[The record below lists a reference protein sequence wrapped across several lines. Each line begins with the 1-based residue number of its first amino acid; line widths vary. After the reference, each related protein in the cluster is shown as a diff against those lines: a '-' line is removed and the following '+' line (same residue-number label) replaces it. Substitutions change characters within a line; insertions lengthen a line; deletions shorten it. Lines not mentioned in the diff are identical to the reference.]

1 MVLTYCRFSKFINN
15 FSPLDRMISAM
26 ASILAAARVP
36 HDELRTALTSPRRS
50 PLSRVAFDLA
60 ELEEVQLVKGVLAAG
75 ALE

>member
-1 MVLTYCRFSKFINN
+1 
-15 FSPLDRMISAM
+15 MISAM

-75 ALE
+75 ALA

>member
-1 MVLTYCRFSKFINN
+1 
-15 FSPLDRMISAM
+15 MISAV

-75 ALE
+75 ALA